1 MKLNFSLYTHY
12 CKIKTLIYKEYF
24 VQWWLQRESNQRH
37 TDFQSV
43 ALPTELWS
51 QMAVLMGLEPTVYCV
66 TGSRDNHYTTEPF
79 GCGNR
84 IWTYNLWVMSP
95 TSYRIALSRDIKFKH
110 GGGKGI
116 RTPAP
121 SPTSWFSRP
130 VPSTRLGYSSSYIW
144 CLRPDLN
151 RHVGLTTQDFKSCA
165 STYSATQAKK
175 MVSRW
180 RFELQTLWLKVKC
193 STDWASGT

>member
-1 MKLNFSLYTHY
+1 MSIMLMLYFRSIKRKIVSYNMKLFNILWLRRKDSNLQPLGYEPSELPSAPPRDVN
-12 CKIKTLIYKEYF
+12 KYKY
-24 VQWWLQRESNQRH
+24 
-37 TDFQSV
+37 
-43 ALPTELWS
+43 
-51 QMAVLMGLEPTVYCV
+51 
-66 TGSRDNHYTTEPF
+66 
-79 GCGNR
+79 
-84 IWTYNLWVMSP
+84 
-95 TSYRIALSRDIKFKH
+95 